1 MNIRWR
7 VELSQDERE
16 ELTALLKSGRHAVR
30 KVKRAQIL
38 LAADDGVGDGEVAAR
53 VGAGGSTVYRTKR
66 RFVEGNLELALVEAP
81 RPGAQRKLSGKEEAL
96 LIATACS
103 APPAGRARWT
113 LELLADVMVAL
124 TEHEGLSRETVRRRL
139 AENALKPWR
148 RDMWCVP
155 KVDAAYVA
163 AMEDVLDLYGEP
175 PDPTRPVICFDE
187 SPTQLIG
194 EVRAP
199 IPAEPG
205 RLERFDF
212 EYKRNGT
219 VNLFIFLDVNRP
231 WRKVKVTER
240 RAAADFS
247 QCMRELSDVH
257 FPEAEKI
264 RVVMDNLSTHSPAS
278 LYNALPAPEAR
289 RILRRLE
296 FHFTPKHASWLN
308 MVEIEIGV
316 LRGQCLDRRISSRD
330 ILEAEIAAWERQR
343 NDSAARIKWMF
354 TTEKARHKLSRAYAI
369 RPPKNQS
376 LQESIAHLLTR
387 PVGRPPNRV
396 QRYYASFSYQAGSWD
411 RKRRVVAKMEWHPG
425 ELVPRVGLD
434 RFHRSSVTNLSRP
447 ADRVVAFY
455 NQRGKAEQYIKEGK
469 NAIKWTRLSCRKFRD
484 NKVRLQLH
492 ALAYNLANFMRTLA
506 LPKEV
511 EHWSLTTLREKL
523 VKIGAKVVR
532 HGRYVTF
539 QLAEVAVPRSL
550 FQKILGLIDDL
561 RRRPVPA

>member
-257 FPEAEKI
+257 FPEAKKI

-354 TTEKARHKLSRAYAI
+354 TTEKARHKLSRAY
-369 RPPKNQS
+369 PKP
-376 LQESIAHLLTR
+376 HL
-387 PVGRPPNRV
+387 PIED
-396 QRYYASFSYQAGSWD
+396 Q
-411 RKRRVVAKMEWHPG
+411 
-425 ELVPRVGLD
+425 
-434 RFHRSSVTNLSRP
+434 
-447 ADRVVAFY
+447 
-455 NQRGKAEQYIKEGK
+455 
-469 NAIKWTRLSCRKFRD
+469 
-484 NKVRLQLH
+484 
-492 ALAYNLANFMRTLA
+492 
-506 LPKEV
+506 PKE
-511 EHWSLTTLREKL
+511 S
-523 VKIGAKVVR
+523 
-532 HGRYVTF
+532 
-539 QLAEVAVPRSL
+539 
-550 FQKILGLIDDL
+550 
-561 RRRPVPA
+561 